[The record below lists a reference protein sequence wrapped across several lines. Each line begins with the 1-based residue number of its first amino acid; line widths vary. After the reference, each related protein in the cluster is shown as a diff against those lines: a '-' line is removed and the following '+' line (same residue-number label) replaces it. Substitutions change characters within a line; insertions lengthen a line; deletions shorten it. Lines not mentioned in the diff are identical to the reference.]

1 MTPKTSIRRYIAL
14 SDLMLL
20 LVAVVWGSS
29 YVAAKQVLQIYPVLG
44 ILALRFGISFVLLS
58 PSLRAIRGAEKRDV
72 FHAIGTG
79 LLMLA
84 ILTAELSGVMLTTAA
99 NAAFLISLCVG
110 FTPVV
115 EWIVLKRRPTLP
127 VWLAVAVSILGA
139 AMLTGGGPLRPNMGD
154 GLIVLAAVLR
164 AVNVCVTKRTMQGT
178 RLSSLSVTALQSG
191 TVTAGSVL
199 IATIMAPHALPALP
213 AFFTHI
219 GFWGGVAYLSVM
231 CTLFAFF
238 AQNYAL
244 KRSSPTR
251 ASLLMGSEPAF
262 GAVFAALLLGE
273 SISAIGWF
281 GGGLIVVASM
291 MSTMALSEAPVLS
304 EALLES

>member
-1 MTPKTSIRRYIAL
+1 MTAKPPIRRYIAL
-14 SDLMLL
+14 SDFMLL
-20 LVAVVWGSS
+20 LVAIVWGSS

-58 PSLRAIRGAEKRDV
+58 PSLRAIRQAEKRDV
-72 FHAIGTG
+72 VHAIGTG

-84 ILTAELSGVMLTTAA
+84 ILSAEMSGVMLTTAA

-110 FTPVV
+110 FTPLV
-115 EWIVLKRRPTLP
+115 EWIVLNRRPTLP

-154 GLIVLAAVLR
+154 ALILLAAVLR
-164 AVNVCVTKRTMQGT
+164 ALNVCVTKRTMQGT
-178 RLSSLSVTALQSG
+178 SLSSLSVTALQSG
-191 TVTAGSVL
+191 TVTIGSVL

-213 AFFTHI
+213 SFFAHV

-273 SISAIGWF
+273 SISVIGWI

-291 MSTMALSEAPVLS
+291 MSTMALSEAPILS
-304 EALLES
+304 EALTKP